1 MNISEKPANF
11 GSNNR
16 LRAFALAWCNTF
28 STIYQLFQR
37 TQLNPAWAL
46 DIGVLLCVWLHG
58 FNTTIIRLLPR
69 PWSRISLI
77 EKPEQLVFTHLHL
90 EHITMCLCVLSL
102 LIARAQCSRH
112 SPSIHPQT
120 PAQKM
125 SKSNEMLYRQRH
137 CAYWTWLPPD
147 QRKLKEHS

>member
-28 STIYQLFQR
+28 PLSTNFAREPSFMKEILPEFGRLMFCYVYGSI
-37 TQLNPAWAL
+37 AL
-46 DIGVLLCVWLHG
+46 SPPLSSCSLD
-58 FNTTIIRLLPR
+58 R
-69 PWSRISLI
+69 SRIILL
-77 EKPEQLVFTHLHL
+77 EKPEQLVSSSGAYNYVSLCSVTSNCSHTMLQALSSHL
-90 EHITMCLCVLSL
+90 
-102 LIARAQCSRH
+102 
-112 SPSIHPQT
+112 SPNPG
-120 PAQKM
+120 QKN

-147 QRKLKEHS
+147 QRKLKGRS